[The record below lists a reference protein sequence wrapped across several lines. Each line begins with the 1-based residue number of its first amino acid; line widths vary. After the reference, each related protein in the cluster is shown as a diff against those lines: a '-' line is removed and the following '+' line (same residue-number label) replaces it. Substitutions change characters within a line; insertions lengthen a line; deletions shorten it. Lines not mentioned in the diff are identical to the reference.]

1 MDRTLNQPESSA
13 LSVQY
18 SPTEE
23 TKLLENP
30 PRFTWMAADSGERG
44 YMLQWSTSASF
55 EEAATIMA
63 GPVKYPL
70 YTPDVVLD
78 PGFYYWR
85 YAAILGKGELSEW
98 SRVRSFKVEASLP
111 VTPLPDPIDR
121 YRMSREDHPR
131 LWLNSDQIVAFR
143 KRLHEDASYCSWQLF
158 YEGSV
163 LPWLDRELIAEPLPY
178 PNHVRVAKLWR
189 QMYMDCQET
198 LYAIRHMSIA
208 GVILQDRL
216 LLNRAKEWLLH
227 VCSWDPEGT
236 TSRDYNDEA
245 AFRIAAAVAWGYD
258 WLYKELTEDE
268 RRLVREVLL
277 RRTEQVAYHV
287 IEGSR
292 IHTVPYDSHAVRSLS
307 SVLVPCSL
315 ALLFE
320 NERVAEWLNYTM
332 EYYSTIYSPW
342 GGADGGWAEG
352 PMYWTTGMAY
362 VTEAFNLL
370 RNATGVDYYKR
381 PFFQR
386 TGDFPLYCFSPDTTR
401 ASFCDQSTLGDP
413 PSLKTAFL
421 MRQFAGITGNGTYQ
435 WYYEQ
440 IRARESFEEADRKF
454 YNYGWW
460 DFRFDEMMYLHDFKE
475 VQAVEPAH
483 MEPVKWFR
491 DIDWVAM
498 HASPTKPE
506 EHIML
511 LTKSSRYGS
520 VSHSH
525 GDQNA
530 FVLHAYGEALALQSG
545 YYVAFGSTMH
555 LNWRRHTRSK
565 NVLLFDGKGQ
575 YSGRDK
581 AYNLEATGQI
591 ETAWHKDGV
600 SYSRGDATA
609 AYQQEVPYLRRFV
622 REYYFV
628 DDAYI
633 FVVDSVD
640 FDQPAA
646 LTWLMHTQY
655 EMELNG
661 QTFRAVK
668 EKAELLGRFVYCSS
682 GELELSQTNQYEN
695 VDMDE
700 IEGLPEEWHL
710 HAVSGAAMSHRL
722 VTLLVPMK
730 RAEEK
735 SVTCE
740 VEDGDEVVRLWFTY
754 EGNTRAIEVR
764 KS

>member
-44 YMLQWSTSASF
+44 YMLQWSTTPSF
-55 EEAATIMA
+55 EEGATVLA
-63 GPVKYPL
+63 GPVKYPF

-85 YAAILGKGELSEW
+85 YAAVFGKGELSEW
-98 SRVRSFKVEASLP
+98 SRVRSFNVEEALP
-111 VTPLPDPIDR
+111 ETPLPDPIDR
-121 YRMSREDHPR
+121 YRATREDHPR
-131 LWLNSDQIVAFR
+131 LWLNAEQIVEFR
-143 KRLHEDASYCSWQLF
+143 KRLQEDESYCSWPSF

-163 LPWLDRELIAEPLPY
+163 LPWLERELISEPLPY
-178 PNHVRVAKLWR
+178 PGNKRVAKLWR
-189 QMYMDCQET
+189 KMYMDCQET
-198 LYAIRHMSIA
+198 LYAIRHMSVA
-208 GVILQDRL
+208 GVILQDRR

-227 VCSWDPEGT
+227 VCAWDPEGP

-258 WLYKELTEDE
+258 WLYGELTGEE
-268 RRLVREVLL
+268 RQLVREVLL
-277 RRTEQVAYHV
+277 RRTGQVACHV
-287 IEGSR
+287 IESSR
-292 IHTVPYDSHAVRSLS
+292 IHSVPYDSHAVRSLS
-307 SVLVPCSL
+307 SVLVPCCL
-315 ALLFE
+315 AMLFE
-320 NERVAEWLNYTM
+320 NDSAAEWLNYTM
-332 EYYSTIYSPW
+332 DYYSALYTPW

-352 PMYWTTGMAY
+352 PMYWTTGLAY

-370 RNATGVDYYKR
+370 RNATNVDYYKR

-440 IRARESFEEADRKF
+440 IRTRETFEEADQKF

-460 DFRFDEMMYLHDFKE
+460 DFRFDEMLYLHDFE
-475 VQAVEPAH
+475 AVQAVEPAD
-483 MEPVKWFR
+483 MEAVKWFR
-491 DIDWVAM
+491 DIGWVAM
-498 HASPTKPE
+498 HACPTNPK

-530 FVLHAYGEALALQSG
+530 FVLHAYGEALAVQSG

-555 LNWRRHTRSK
+555 LNWRRQTRSK

-575 YSGRDK
+575 YGGRDK
-581 AYNLEATGQI
+581 TLNLEASGRI
-591 ETAWHKDGV
+591 EEAWHKDGV
-600 SYSRGDATA
+600 SYTRADATA
-609 AYQQEVPYLRRFV
+609 AYQHEVPYLRRFV
-622 REYYFV
+622 REYYFI
-628 DDAYI
+628 DNAYI
-633 FVVDSVD
+633 VVVDYVD
-640 FDQPAA
+640 FEQPAS
-646 LTWLMHTQY
+646 LTWLMHTPY

-661 QTFRAVK
+661 QTFRAVTGN
-668 EKAELLGRFVYCSS
+668 AELLGRFVYCSS
-682 GELELSQTNQYEN
+682 GDLELSQTNQYEE
-695 VDMDE
+695 VDTDE
-700 IEGLPEEWHL
+700 IEGMPSEWHL
-710 HAVSGAAMSHRL
+710 HAVSGAAISHRL

-735 SVTCE
+735 LVTCE
-740 VEDGDEVVRLWFTY
+740 VEETDDVVHLRFTC
-754 EGNTRAIEVR
+754 EGNTTSIEVR